1 MMTSENIW
9 IPVESDGD
17 PVRLHAWLFRP
28 DGDSGPRPAIT
39 MAHGFAGLKDR
50 GLRGF
55 AERFA
60 KAGFIVVVHDHRGFG
75 ASGGVPRGDIDP
87 WRQIAD
93 WRRVISFLEAI
104 DGVDTGRIGL
114 WGSSYAGG
122 HSLFLGATDPRIKVV
137 VAQVPTISGYLQSL
151 RRVTAEA
158 RRAMELKFADDDRAQ
173 LAGEPPAIQR
183 VVSLDP
189 NVAAAYRSRA
199 MIDYHQH
206 FPLQPGVD
214 PSETVTLRSTQ
225 RAWMYEPGDWV
236 TRIGPKPLLMVVGSK
251 DVTTPVDLALGAYE
265 QAHEPK
271 KLVFFEGEHF
281 DAYISGFEVASSA
294 AEHWFVEHLRPG
306 AEARS

>member
-1 MMTSENIW
+1 MVTSENIW
-9 IPVESDGD
+9 IPVESDDD

-28 DGDSGPRPAIT
+28 DGASGPRPAIT
-39 MAHGFAGLKDR
+39 MAHGFAGLKAR

-93 WRRVISFLEAI
+93 WRRVISFLETV
-104 DGVDTGRIGL
+104 DGVDTDRIGL
-114 WGSSYAGG
+114 WGSSVAGG

-189 NVAAAYRSRA
+189 NVVAAYRSQA
-199 MIDYHQH
+199 MMAYHQH

-214 PSETVTLRSTQ
+214 PSETVTLGSTQ

-294 AEHWFVEHLRPG
+294 AEHWFVEHLRP
-306 AEARS
+306 